1 VVEAE
6 PTALAPGFRAAGVAC
21 GLKSDGGTDVG
32 IVACDA
38 AAEIGSA
45 LLLTRN
51 AAAAAPVRV
60 CRERCD
66 RASIRAAVVNSGNAN
81 AATGEQGY
89 ADAVAM
95 QERCAAAIGVEA
107 AAVAVAETGTI
118 GVPLDVDRVLD
129 GIDRAA
135 ASTGPAGGAD
145 FSAAIMTTDAG
156 RFVYTVVSSEIVKPD
171 ALWVV
176 DQTPEATATLFACHP
191 PGRVSER
198 IVVHLALSA

>member
-1 VVEAE
+1 MPAGVAEIE
-6 PTALAPGFRAAGVAC
+6 PTALAPGFSAAGIAC

-38 AAEIGSA
+38 ATGIGSA

-66 RASIRAAVVNSGNAN
+66 SASIRAAVVNSGNAN

-95 QERCAAAIGVEA
+95 QERCAAAIGVEP
-107 AAVAVAETGTI
+107 AAVAVAETART
-118 GVPLDVDRVLD
+118 
-129 GIDRAA
+129 
-135 ASTGPAGGAD
+135 
-145 FSAAIMTTDAG
+145 
-156 RFVYTVVSSEIVKPD
+156 EN
-171 ALWVV
+171 
-176 DQTPEATATLFACHP
+176 
-191 PGRVSER
+191 
-198 IVVHLALSA
+198 